1 MLVGLHLKRCSVLTL
16 AVAGAVIVIGFVIRS
31 SAGDGATPAE
41 PARTKLLSVRV
52 SMEKQAIGRLGGEGL
67 TADLFVFDG
76 CTSGVLLSIRNNG
89 GRTLLWADAELAIE
103 GSEAKVSLALSHIG
117 PSTTYLYRLP
127 KENNFVAEF
136 RRLQSAKK
144 SRTFE
149 LNVKRLTAQ

>member
-1 MLVGLHLKRCSVLTL
+1 MLVDLHLKRCSVVTL
-16 AVAGAVIVIGFVIRS
+16 AVAGAVIVNGLVVRS

-41 PARTKLLSVRV
+41 PARTKPLSVRV

-67 TADLFVFDG
+67 TADLFVFDDS
-76 CTSGVLLSIRNNG
+76 TSEVHLAIRNTG

-103 GSEAKVSLALSHIG
+103 GSEAKVSLALSNIG

-127 KENNFVAEF
+127 KGKDFVAEF

-144 SRTFE
+144 SWTVE